1 MQAVEVLPTI
11 PQNSVET
18 AEVKKVV
25 PQDKPVQE
33 AEVVNKDYRIR
44 NISAFCDC
52 V

>member
-11 PQNSVET
+11 PQNSVDT

-25 PQDKPVQE
+25 PQE